1 MEKVY
6 AKNLASLRERA
17 GITQD
22 QLAKE
27 MGVYTLEVG
36 KWESGETEPTMEQY
50 NKLASFFNVPA
61 ETIQN
66 SEIETTSTKNIA
78 EQAGYIESIL
88 GGVSLLIALV
98 LFCVLRFAY
107 SVDRAWVAFIY
118 ALPFGAFLTTVFFLT
133 RQYKFNSP
141 RVISLVSTFIWTLAL
156 AIFLTF
162 VTTPYM
168 WLSFIVA
175 LALQLILLPMLKMKR

>member
-6 AKNLASLRERA
+6 AKNIASLRERA
-17 GITQD
+17 GMTVD
-22 QLAKE
+22 QLAKD
-27 MGVYTLEVG
+27 MGVYSIEVN
-36 KWESGETEPTMEQY
+36 KWENGEAEPTLEQY
-50 NKLASFFNVPA
+50 NKLASIFRVPA

-98 LFCVLRFAY
+98 MFCVLKFACNI
-107 SVDRAWVAFIY
+107 DRAWVAFIY
-118 ALPFGAFLTTVFFLT
+118 ALPFGAFLTAIFFMAK
-133 RQYKFNSP
+133 QYKFNSP
-141 RVISLVSTFIWTLAL
+141 RIISLVSTFVWTLAL

-168 WLSFIVA
+168 WLAFIVA
-175 LALQLILLPMLKMKR
+175 LALQLILLPMLKLKK